1 MHIIEC
7 ISRMCYMHI
16 MEQVMKIN
24 EVLILVMSD
33 PWKHGETSQT
43 QHIYDMKTLLKMSK
57 IDKTVGTEQG

>member
-1 MHIIEC
+1 
-7 ISRMCYMHI
+7 
-16 MEQVMKIN
+16 MKIN